1 MTEPLLSSDRPEPGV
16 ARLRFNRPAKRNALS
31 TELRD
36 RTTEALHALGEDDEV
51 KIVVLAGAGGT
62 FSAGFDL
69 EEFGIASA
77 DEAFRARLWDSS
89 DRYHQ
94 ALLRF
99 PLPLLAAVDGVAL
112 GGGFDTAV
120 LCDVR
125 LASDRAS
132 FGHPEIAF
140 GDVVYAPLRELI
152 GGGPARELCLS
163 GRRIDATEARS
174 IGLVTSIHPP
184 RGARRGG
191 RGARRADR
199 PLAARGAAAHQG
211 EVRRSGRHRVP
222 ADAGAVSRA
231 RRDAS
236 WSCVRP
242 HEPRRPPRLGLGGT
256 LRKACGARK

>member
-1 MTEPLLSSDRPEPGV
+1 MTVPLLVCDRPAPGV
-16 ARLRFNRPAKRNALS
+16 ARIRFNRPEKRNALS

-36 RTTEALHALGEDDEV
+36 RTTDALHALGEDDAV
-51 KIVVLAGAGGT
+51 KIVVLAGAGGS

-69 EEFGIASA
+69 EEFGIAA
-77 DEAFRARLWDSS
+77 TDEAFHARLWASS

-99 PLPLLAAVDGVAL
+99 PLPLLAAVDGAAL

-125 LASDRAS
+125 VASDRAS

-163 GRRIDATEARS
+163 GRRIDAAEARA
-174 IGLVTSIHPP
+174 IGLISSIHPP
-184 RGARRGG
+184 AELDDAAVALAGRIARSPREVLQ
-191 RGARRADR
+191 RTKAKFVDRADI
-199 PLAARGAAAHQG
+199 AF
-211 EVRRSGRHRVP
+211 RR
-222 ADAGAVSRA
+222 
-231 RRDAS
+231 
-236 WSCVRP
+236 
-242 HEPRRPPRLGLGGT
+242 T
-256 LRKACGARK
+256 LEL